1 MTTAA
6 DLLVTNAEVH
16 TLTDPNETYE
26 AIAIRDGRIV
36 RLGSTYDIEFLA
48 GTETTTIDLGGR
60 TVLPGFI
67 DAHTHLLMTGRALVH
82 ADLSGAA
89 SLEEALSR
97 LADRADEL
105 TDGDTAAGSSEATDE
120 LILGFGYDESGW
132 PHRRYPTRED
142 LDSVSE
148 TRPIVAFRE
157 DMHVASVNSA
167 ALDRFGGRLP
177 AKDVKTENGRPTG
190 VLVETAIDPIYEA
203 VEPDPA
209 GTERLVRAAQAAAN
223 ERGVTMIHDMV
234 RNSHAPRVYRDLDLA
249 GELSIRVRLNY
260 WTDHLESVLDAGLR
274 TNAGSEMLQTGA
286 IKSFSDGSIG
296 GQTAKLSEPFSDGED
311 NGQWVVDPEELRSL
325 VERADEAG
333 LQFTTH
339 AIGDVAIDTVLDI
352 FEECADP
359 SASRH
364 RIEHLELATDEA
376 IERFAESGI
385 VASMQPNFHKWAA
398 EGGLYADRLGDRRT
412 ETNRLRSLLDA
423 GAHVAFGSDCMPL
436 DPLFGV
442 HHAVNAPEGLESIS
456 VTEALRAYTT
466 GAAYAGFDENRLG
479 TIEPGKLADL
489 TVLDDSPWETS
500 EAIADIDVVATIVG
514 GEVVYKDL

>member
-1 MTTAA
+1 MTAAA

-16 TLTDPNETYE
+16 TLTDPDETYE
-26 AIAIRDGRIV
+26 AIAIRDGRVV

-48 GTETTTIDLGGR
+48 GAETTTIDLGGR

-82 ADLSGAA
+82 ADLSGAT

-105 TDGDTAAGSSEATDE
+105 TDGDTAGSKATGE

-132 PHRRYPTRED
+132 PDRRYPTRED

-167 ALDRFGGRLP
+167 ALDRFGDRLP
-177 AKDVKTENGRPTG
+177 ANDVKTENGRPTG

-203 VEPDPA
+203 VEPDPE
-209 GTERLVRAAQAAAN
+209 GTERLVRAAQTAAN

-234 RNSHAPRVYRDLDLA
+234 RNSHAPRVYRDLDMA
-249 GELSIRVRLNY
+249 GALSIRVRLNY

-274 TNAGSEMLQTGA
+274 TNAGSEMVQTGA

-311 NGQWVVDPEELRSL
+311 TGQWVVDLPELRSL
-325 VERADEAG
+325 VKRADEAG

-339 AIGDVAIDTVLDI
+339 AIGDVAIDTVLDS

-359 SASRH
+359 AASRH

-376 IERFAESGI
+376 IDRFAASGI
-385 VASMQPNFHKWAA
+385 VASMQPNFHKGAD

-456 VTEALRAYTT
+456 VTEALRAYTH
-466 GAAYAGFDENRLG
+466 GAAYAGFDEDRLG

-489 TVLDDSPWETS
+489 TVLDDSPWEHPD
-500 EAIADIDVVATIVG
+500 AIDDIDVAATIVG
-514 GEVVYKDL
+514 GEVVHDEL